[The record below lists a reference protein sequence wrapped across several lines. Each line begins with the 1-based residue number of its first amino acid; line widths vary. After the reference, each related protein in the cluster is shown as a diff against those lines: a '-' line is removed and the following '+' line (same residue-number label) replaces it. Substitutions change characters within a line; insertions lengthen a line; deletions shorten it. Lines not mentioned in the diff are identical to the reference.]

1 MKSTF
6 DKNAEKFV
14 NLMVEKI
21 ESLSMNWQKPWFSKV
36 NSKQNFLP
44 QNLTGRTYSGGNAFL
59 LYFLCEKYNY
69 QTPVFLTFNQA
80 RNEGINVLKGSV
92 AFPVYYTLFCAYHRQ
107 TNEKI
112 SYDEY
117 NKLSEEEQKEYRL
130 AAYTKYFQVF
140 NLDQTNFA
148 EKYPNRWDILKA
160 KFSGE
165 EQPQEEKEMYV
176 NPILDEMNKNQNWVC
191 PIQTVASDSAF
202 YSISNDSIT
211 LPLKSQFK
219 DGESF

>member
-1 MKSTF
+1 MKACVCCKT
-6 DKNAEKFV
+6 K
-14 NLMVEKI
+14 
-21 ESLSMNWQKPWFSKV
+21 
-36 NSKQNFLP
+36 
-44 QNLTGRTYSGGNAFL
+44 
-59 LYFLCEKYNY
+59 NY
-69 QTPVFLTFNQA
+69 Q
-80 RNEGINVLKGSV
+80 K
-92 AFPVYYTLFCAYHRQ
+92 
-107 TNEKI
+107 K
-112 SYDEY
+112 
-117 NKLSEEEQKEYRL
+117 NKKNTVQS
-130 AAYTKYFQVF
+130 AYTKYFQVF

-191 PIQTVASDSAF
+191 PIQTVSSDSAF

-219 DGESF
+219 DGESFYGTELHGNGTQYKVLKID